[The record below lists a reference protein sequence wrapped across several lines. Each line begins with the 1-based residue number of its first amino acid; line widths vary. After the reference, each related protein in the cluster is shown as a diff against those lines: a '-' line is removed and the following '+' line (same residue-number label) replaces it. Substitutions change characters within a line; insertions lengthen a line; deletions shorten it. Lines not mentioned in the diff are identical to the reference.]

1 MNYIKSISR
10 FLLFGLLNV
19 SLFSCAQK
27 NPKPISE
34 LKSTT
39 MNETNK
45 TIDTAT
51 FGEGCFWCV
60 EAVFQQLEGVVSVT
74 SGYSG
79 GQTKNPTYKEVCSG
93 LTGHAEVCRI
103 IFDPTKITYANLLQA
118 FWGSHNPTTLNRQGN
133 DIGTQYRSVIFYHN
147 DSQKEQAE
155 RYKKELNASGSFTDP
170 IVTEISALS
179 DFYEAEDYHKNYFNL
194 NGNESYCQI
203 VIKPKL
209 EKFQHVF
216 KDKLKKK
223 E

>member
-1 MNYIKSISR
+1 MNYIKPISR

-27 NPKPISE
+27 NAKPISE
-34 LKSTT
+34 LKSIP

-103 IFDPTKITYANLLQA
+103 IFDPTKISYANLLQA

-170 IVTEISALS
+170 IVTEISALG